1 MCVLVKGRANAKVVV
16 APDPLVPEGRP
27 NLLAVLPGKDTSR
40 TLWFIGHLDTVP
52 AGDPSLWSHDPFE
65 AHVEDGK
72 IYGRGAEDNGQAV
85 ITSLFAV
92 KAFCGR

>member
-1 MCVLVKGRANAKVVV
+1 
-16 APDPLVPEGRP
+16 
-27 NLLAVLPGKDTSR
+27 
-40 TLWFIGHLDTVP
+40 VP

-92 KAFCGR
+92 KALIEAGIKPNVNIGLAFVADEETGSEYGIIYLFSKVFLSLLTWP